1 MMSVKVSNPKLVKS
15 SWGPS
20 ELSLILTKIVQICA
34 NIFFKFFVA
43 IFGSNYTVF
52 IKFVHAILPKSRRR
66 IVDYQLNSLLEN
78 CLNTQL
84 VGFG

>member
-34 NIFFKFFVA
+34 NTFFNIF
-43 IFGSNYTVF
+43 
-52 IKFVHAILPKSRRR
+52 LL
-66 IVDYQLNSLLEN
+66 QLLEVI
-78 CLNTQL
+78 TQFL
-84 VGFG
+84 SNLFMLFYPKVDERS